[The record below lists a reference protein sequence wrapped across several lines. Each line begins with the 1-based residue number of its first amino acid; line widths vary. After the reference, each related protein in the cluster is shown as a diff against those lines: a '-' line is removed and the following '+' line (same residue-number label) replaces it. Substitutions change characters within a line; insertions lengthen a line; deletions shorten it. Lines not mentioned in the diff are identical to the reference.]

1 MKLLHLKLNIAPS
14 AFVSICVRIDFGIR
28 FDSVILLLVCI
39 ICLFMWLLFFFY
51 LIFYGVH
58 VLLDHLMLVVHVFG
72 DIWFSFPFLYSLFY
86 CCTHKFWFDKG
97 ITVGLSPLS
106 LSLSLFFNF
115 INRNFLFLFCAF
127 LVLFSFFKGGGWG
140 ELEGIWNDQ
149 RYGLLIPVVAPRIF
163 FRMIIKKLKLHKI

>member
-1 MKLLHLKLNIAPS
+1 MNPLNKIPRAANGWMVQAWSCTQQDLLKRIESFEQL
-14 AFVSICVRIDFGIR
+14 FVWNEPVALEVKYSSICYYVLICVRINFGIR

-86 CCTHKFWFDKG
+86 CCTHKFWFDKD
-97 ITVGLSPLS
+97 ITIGL
-106 LSLSLFFNF
+106 FT
-115 INRNFLFLFCAF
+115 
-127 LVLFSFFKGGGWG
+127 WTT
-140 ELEGIWNDQ
+140 
-149 RYGLLIPVVAPRIF
+149 LIY
-163 FRMIIKKLKLHKI
+163 L

>member
-14 AFVSICVRIDFGIR
+14 AIVSICVRIDFGIR

-58 VLLDHLMLVVHVFG
+58 VLLDH
-72 DIWFSFPFLYSLFY
+72 
-86 CCTHKFWFDKG
+86 KFWFDNG
-97 ITVGLSPLS
+97 ITVGLSSLSLS

-127 LVLFSFFKGGGWG
+127 LFLFSFFKGGGWG